1 MVDFKTEI
9 LYKTARSGGKGGQN
23 VNKVET
29 MVEASWLVAA
39 SSFFTDE
46 EKKRITEKLAIKI
59 NAAGYLL
66 VKSQVAR
73 TQLQN
78 KSLATEK
85 MLALVE
91 KALLVKA
98 KRIATKLPK
107 AVKEKRLDSKKRNSD
122 IKQQRKKIL

>member
-1 MVDFKTEI
+1 MVDFKSEI

-29 MVEASWLVAA
+29 MVDASWLVAA
-39 SSFFTDE
+39 SSFFTDD
-46 EKKRITEKLAIKI
+46 EKTRITEKLANKI
-59 NAAGYLL
+59 NAAGFLL